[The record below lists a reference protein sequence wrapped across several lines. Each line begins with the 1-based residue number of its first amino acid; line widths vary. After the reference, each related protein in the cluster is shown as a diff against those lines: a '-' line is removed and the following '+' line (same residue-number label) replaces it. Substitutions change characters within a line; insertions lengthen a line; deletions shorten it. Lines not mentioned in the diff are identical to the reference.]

1 MQETRLRLHLAL
13 GAARMSTWDATVV
26 DSKTRAP
33 LPLRIPRAAAGRHG
47 ALGVIA
53 NLPKAQEFIA
63 SLRALVKAINEVGH
77 VMGIRTVAEYVED
90 PETLAAVRALGIDYA
105 QGYAVGQLRQLS

>member
-53 NLPKAQEFIA
+53 KAQEFIA

>member
-1 MQETRLRLHLAL
+1 
-13 GAARMSTWDATVV
+13 
-26 DSKTRAP
+26 
-33 LPLRIPRAAAGRHG
+33 
-47 ALGVIA
+47 
-53 NLPKAQEFIA
+53 
-63 SLRALVKAINEVGH
+63 